1 MEINDAGARSDDGEV
16 YVSVRVQARADRNAV
31 GSVRDGRLQVRTKVA
46 PADGK
51 ANEAVTKLLAEAFGV
66 APSRIE
72 LTRGRTRRDKQFRI
86 CGL

>member
-1 MEINDAGARSDDGEV
+1 MEINDAGTRSDDGDL
-16 YVSVRVQARADRNAV
+16 YVSVRVQATADRNVV
-31 GSVRDGRLQVRTKVA
+31 GGVRDGRLQVRTTVA

-51 ANEAVTKLLAEAFGV
+51 ANDAVTKLLAEAFGV

-86 CGL
+86 RGL